1 MKKLFRKITDILKW
15 KLFNLL
21 DFFAQRGS
29 TTAHK
34 LACLFLPY

>member
-29 TTAHK
+29 TAAHK